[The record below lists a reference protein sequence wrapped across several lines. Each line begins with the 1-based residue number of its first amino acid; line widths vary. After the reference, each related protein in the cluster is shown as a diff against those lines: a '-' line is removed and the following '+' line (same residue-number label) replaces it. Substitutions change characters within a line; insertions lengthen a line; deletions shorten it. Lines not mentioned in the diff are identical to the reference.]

1 MLTNDNQSLIHKPL
15 QDRRLVLYNHF
26 HEVSGEIQFATHMEG
41 NDTEQIQAFLLE
53 SVNHGCEGLMVKTL
67 TENATYEP
75 SKRSLNWLK
84 VGFCWNSENSLKKII
99 SKSQGIRWI
108 SCQLGDIMGKVKEPE
123 ISARFYW
130 LVMMQNQRNFRAF
143 AELESIKGFMQIGT
157 GFSDDALKQY
167 SDFYNNGN
175 LATEKPPTYKF
186 GNAIQLTV
194 A

>member
-84 VGFCWNSENSLKKII
+84 VGFCWNSENSLKKIS

-108 SCQLGDIMGKVKEPE
+108 SCQLGDIMEKVKLEFDAAGIDIPFNQLDINFPE
-123 ISARFYW
+123 KAVEIIEQNSA
-130 LVMMQNQRNFRAF
+130 N
-143 AELESIKGFMQIGT
+143 K
-157 GFSDDALKQY
+157 
-167 SDFYNNGN
+167 
-175 LATEKPPTYKF
+175 
-186 GNAIQLTV
+186 
-194 A
+194 